1 MATAVSQV
9 PVATPAQLEQMVSSY
24 IAQGFTVAN
33 RTPDSVTM
41 LKKKEFNIL
50 WAVIGLVVC
59 LLPLLV
65 YLIVYATQQ
74 DQMVEIRLD
83 PAAAALGAVGF
94 QMSPDGAW
102 WWDGKTWQDPTKTVP
117 PTATYSND
125 GAQWWDGCIWRPVS
139 VKANAIESGVPSH
152 LPSENGSHAPMPK
165 PPVAHRASTDPVG
178 AENPIH
184 PVQATSRYS

>member
-9 PVATPAQLEQMVSSY
+9 PVGTSAQLEQMVSSY

-83 PAAAALGAVGF
+83 PAVAALGADVE
-94 QMSPDGAW
+94 P
-102 WWDGKTWQDPTKTVP
+102 
-117 PTATYSND
+117 
-125 GAQWWDGCIWRPVS
+125 R
-139 VKANAIESGVPSH
+139 
-152 LPSENGSHAPMPK
+152 
-165 PPVAHRASTDPVG
+165 
-178 AENPIH
+178 
-184 PVQATSRYS
+184 